1 MIQHLGASRGAR
13 TEWDGFVAQHAGA
26 TCYELQGWAEVAA
39 RAYEIPAYL
48 LVSRAYVGAPIRGVL
63 PLFVVPRLG
72 RRYVT
77 TGLFGAYGAH
87 ATTLGS
93 PEARAEL
100 LEEAKRVTEATRAT
114 HLHVKAL
121 ASPVASLGRG
131 FVRHEI
137 WARAVLPLDG
147 GAEGAWRRAKP
158 AVRAQVRQAKHCGLE
173 PRVGHDQLEPFY
185 DVLAENMHR
194 KGAPIYG
201 MQFMR
206 ALLDTFAERA
216 QLVTLW
222 LGRRAV
228 AGALTLRFN
237 GVVTVPFASARPA
250 YFRLRPNN
258 LLYWYMIERAANEGA
273 RAFDFGSSLADTTA
287 LAFKRGWGARV
298 EPIHSHVYARGAQP
312 ILAPAHSSAVNAAI
326 RLWRALPRGA
336 ADALGPWVCRSLA

>member
-1 MIQHLGASRGAR
+1 MIQYLGASRAAR
-13 TEWDGFVAQHAGA
+13 AEWDGFVAQQTAA
-26 TCYELQGWAEVAA
+26 TCYELQGWAEIAA
-39 RAYEIPAYL
+39 RAYELPAHL
-48 LVSRAYVGAPIRGVL
+48 LVSRAHVGAPIRGVL

-72 RRYVT
+72 QRYVT

-87 ATTLGS
+87 AATLGP

-100 LEEAKRVTEATRAT
+100 LDEAMRVTEKTRAL

-121 ASPVASLGRG
+121 AGPIPSLGSG
-131 FVRHEI
+131 FVRHDV

-147 GAEGAWRRAKP
+147 GAEGAWRRVKA

-173 PRVGHDQLEPFY
+173 PRVGHDQLGHFY

-201 MQFMR
+201 LRFMR
-206 ALLDTFAERA
+206 ALVETFAERA
-216 QLVTLW
+216 QVVTLW
-222 LGRRAV
+222 LGRRAI

-237 GVVTVPFASARPA
+237 GVVTVPFASARAA

-258 LLYWYMIERAANEGA
+258 LLYWFMVERAANEGA
-273 RAFDFGSSLADTTA
+273 RVFDFGSSLADTTS
-287 LAFKRGWGARV
+287 LAFKRGWGAVV

-312 ILAPAHSSAVNAAI
+312 VLAPAQSATVGAAI